1 MGQQIKIQSS
11 GGMGDAEIENMVR
24 EAEANAGADAEKK
37 SLVEAR
43 NEADSLI
50 YNTEKTLME
59 HKAKVPQEDQDTILG
74 NISAVKEAAKEESTS
89 SADLKEKI
97 EALKKSSMKIG
108 EAMYKN
114 SPPDD
119 APPGGDESQSTT
131 QDKDKEGEKK

>member
-1 MGQQIKIQSS
+1 MG
-11 GGMGDAEIENMVR
+11 IENMVR

-43 NEADSLI
+43 NEADSLV

-59 HKAKVPQEDQDTILG
+59 HKAKVPQEDQDAIQADMT
-74 NISAVKEAAKEESTS
+74 AVKEASKDENISA
-89 SADLKEKI
+89 ADLKEKI

-114 SPPDD
+114 SE
-119 APPGGDESQSTT
+119 GGDGGSSEGAQSAEYE
-131 QDKDKEGEKK
+131 DIKDKKTEEPK